1 MKTKEGSPSTDKID
15 IGKDDLGIWKYPIR
29 VILAYP
35 NQIRERGGGDTTRV
49 RRPALKANKAN
60 LPIGPVNTSR

>member
-1 MKTKEGSPSTDKID
+1 LIRVQSTGKIH

-35 NQIRERGGGDTTRV
+35 NQIRGDTGEGRTTRV
-49 RRPALKANKAN
+49 RRPALKANKA
-60 LPIGPVNTSR
+60 G